1 MSFQKRV
8 CKKFFLTRRFWPKK
22 PIFKFVW
29 TGSQSIELQ
38 KLYNGLQYHFCH
50 KTKVRGGMSSP
61 TIFEADPATS
71 FFDGIFSSN
80 HKNDI
85 EDHCTTFW
93 ALSIATFCS
102 RFEILVIF
110 TKIDHK
116 GKSSTQIEV
125 LASFF
130 AHRDIFWCSK
140 WWHTQFWPMLKVLY
154 STWRQPISANS
165 TQIVLKSRW
174 SLQCEYV
181 FSNLTCAEF
190 RPENDETSAE
200 AQKHRK
206 RGVNHLFL
214 STAKTEISQFWT
226 FHQSIAKIS
235 GFRHARSL

>member
-1 MSFQKRV
+1 MG
-8 CKKFFLTRRFWPKK
+8 FLRM
-22 PIFKFVW
+22 
-29 TGSQSIELQ
+29 QSLE
-38 KLYNGLQYHFCH
+38 G
-50 KTKVRGGMSSP
+50 KT
-61 TIFEADPATS
+61 
-71 FFDGIFSSN
+71 
-80 HKNDI
+80 DI
-85 EDHCTTFW
+85 DVYWTTFW

-140 WWHTQFWPMLKVLY
+140 WWHTQFRPMLKVLY

-165 TQIVLKSRW
+165 TQIALKSRW

-190 RPENDETSAE
+190 CPENDETSAE

-226 FHQSIAKIS
+226 FHQSIAEIS
-235 GFRHARSL
+235 GFRHARSLQLTQGSQQPFQSSKLSHLGQSNVGFLKFKILPPLEWPLLTKTYVSRDYAVCLARNSLTIF